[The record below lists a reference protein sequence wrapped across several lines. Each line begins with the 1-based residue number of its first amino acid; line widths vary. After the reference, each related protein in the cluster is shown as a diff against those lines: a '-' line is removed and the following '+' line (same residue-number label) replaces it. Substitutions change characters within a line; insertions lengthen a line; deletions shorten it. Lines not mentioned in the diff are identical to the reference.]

1 MYVNEVFL
9 AGECARN
16 PKTKFADNGTQST
29 SVPLELTEEK
39 DGKQFTTY
47 VPLEAWGKA
56 AEALAKLQQGD
67 PLFVRGKLR
76 WKSWMKDGKKEGR
89 LEVMSW
95 NVQPVEASATGGWGG
110 TVY

>member
-9 AGECARN
+9 AGECACDPETR
-16 PKTKFADNGTQST
+16 FADNGVQSAT
-29 SVPLELTEEK
+29 VALKLTEEK
-39 DGKQFTTY
+39 DGKQFSTY
-47 VPLEAWGKA
+47 VPVECWGKA
-56 AEALAKLQQGD
+56 AEVLAELQQGD

-95 NVQPVEASATGGWGG
+95 SVQPVGAAATIGERN
-110 TVY
+110 